1 MTRSYEFQ
9 KIIVSDFKKEIYY
22 VLKNNDLEIVITIQ
36 KTTYK
41 RLTDKA
47 ILEKI
52 RAGFYILFSKRTSYT
67 YKDVLRFWG
76 NSGFIKI
83 KDYGKISLPIDNI
96 DENKI
101 YLHSDR

>member
-9 KIIVSDFKKEIYY
+9 KMIVSDLKKKIYY
-22 VLKNNDLEIVITIQ
+22 VLKNDDLEIVITIQ
-36 KTTYK
+36 KTTCK

-47 ILEKI
+47 ILKKI
-52 RAGFYILFSKRTSYT
+52 RTGFYILFSNRTFYT
-67 YKDVLRFWG
+67 YKNVLRFWG

-96 DENKI
+96 DESNI